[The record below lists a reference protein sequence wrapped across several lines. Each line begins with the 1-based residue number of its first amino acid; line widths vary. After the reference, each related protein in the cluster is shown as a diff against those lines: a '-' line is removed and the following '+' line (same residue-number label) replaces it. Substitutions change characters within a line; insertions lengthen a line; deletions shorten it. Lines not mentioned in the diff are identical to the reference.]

1 MEKEEDPERER
12 KIVVCIFH
20 GVLHTVS
27 SVVSVR
33 NVSGDVWVIFS
44 QQQEK
49 PKKITNDALAI
60 QMISRAVCPAH
71 TRQDTL
77 RISLPFILI

>member
-1 MEKEEDPERER
+1 MGKEEDPERER